1 MENKTIALL
10 TYSVLKVHK
19 IIILIFHPVFFLP
32 LFTKKLNNFVYFPGS
47 ADNPE

>member
-1 MENKTIALL
+1 MENKTIIAL

-19 IIILIFHPVFFLP
+19 IILIFHPVFFFLP
-32 LFTKKLNNFVYFPGS
+32 LFTKKLNNFVSFPGS